1 MMKQSSLVV
10 LFFVASSIRGGKGGV
25 SSVVG
30 AFTEEGFSAERRRN
44 DCPALFSGKD
54 CAEVKTNL
62 PECVDGAFSGK
73 WISLH
78 RNVVRFPRKGGER
91 DEDEDDTTNAHRDD
105 YWRVPRDISEETAS
119 LLPEFDIFGM
129 MGNRGN
135 DEYSS
140 NAAAAKSCA
149 LVSSAASM
157 SGSNL
162 GAEIDANE
170 IVVRFNNAPTRGYEA
185 DVGKKTSFRLT
196 NAIFQGY
203 RENEKEAVL
212 AKWCQDKTSRVPCG
226 KREELTSLIEK
237 KAHAVNPR
245 FFEYANSRYFRK
257 LGEHPT
263 SGMVMTLLLL
273 HRCEKVTLY
282 GFNGK
287 GLKSWYYPK
296 RRKGENAP
304 KKKEWLREKRWT
316 VEGDWIYAKS
326 SSVDGMEDDP
336 LNRER
341 EDLLKENAE
350 ESTGR
355 RRRRQ
360 GRRRRFSRSASPS
373 SSSSWNLLSSR
384 VQRRG
389 LLLANTNNRT
399 SALPL
404 HPPVLFHS
412 SSSNSNSSRSSN
424 SNSKCSSSSSS
435 SSSSNNS
442 RSSSNNG
449 EEKEKEEGRK
459 KNGAE
464 DEENVER
471 GGTTTTTTPPKQQ
484 QQHRRSLLHAVK
496 AERAC
501 VRQLQLLGFLE
512 EVDA

>member
-10 LFFVASSIRGGKGGV
+10 LFFGASIRGGKGGV

-44 DCPALFSGKD
+44 ECPALFSGKD

-78 RNVVRFPRKGGER
+78 RNVVRFPRDGGQR
-91 DEDEDDTTNAHRDD
+91 EDEDVNDDATNAHRED
-105 YWRVPRDISEETAS
+105 YWRVPRDISEENAS

-350 ESTGR
+350 ESTGGR

-360 GRRRRFSRSASPS
+360 GKRRRFSRSASSS

-389 LLLANTNNRT
+389 LLLANTDNRT

-404 HPPVLFHS
+404 HPPGLFHS
-412 SSSNSNSSRSSN
+412 SSSR
-424 SNSKCSSSSSS
+424 
-435 SSSSNNS
+435 SSSSNS
-442 RSSSNNG
+442 RSSSSSNNG
-449 EEKEKEEGRK
+449 EEKEIEEGRK
-459 KNGAE
+459 KNGAK
-464 DEENVER
+464 DEANVER

-484 QQHRRSLLHAVK
+484 QRRRSLLHAVK

>member
-1 MMKQSSLVV
+1 MKQSSLVV
-10 LFFVASSIRGGKGGV
+10 LFFVASIRGGGGGV
-25 SSVVG
+25 SSVVS
-30 AFTEEGFSAERRRN
+30 AFTEEGFSAERRR
-44 DCPALFSGKD
+44 DACPALFSGKD

-62 PECVDGAFSGK
+62 PECVDGAFNGK

-78 RNVVRFPRKGGER
+78 RNVVRFPREGGER
-91 DEDEDDTTNAHRDD
+91 DEDEDVNDDTTNAHRED

-119 LLPEFDIFGM
+119 LLPEFDIFG

-360 GRRRRFSRSASPS
+360 GRRRRFSRSASSSS

-384 VQRRG
+384 IQRRG

-412 SSSNSNSSRSSN
+412 SSSSSI
-424 SNSKCSSSSSS
+424 SSS
-435 SSSSNNS
+435 
-442 RSSSNNG
+442 
-449 EEKEKEEGRK
+449 K
-459 KNGAE
+459 
-464 DEENVER
+464 
-471 GGTTTTTTPPKQQ
+471 
-484 QQHRRSLLHAVK
+484 HRRSLLHAVK

-501 VRQLQLLGFLE
+501 VHQLQLLGFLE